1 MRKWFDGFSSFR
13 FQFRPGPVRLQD
25 LLKDVLMLAPNVPT
39 VCGCSGT
46 RARVWG
52 EFPCAKVN
60 DRNGE
65 ESLKAF
71 FLLFFFPFLHH
82 CSALRV
88 DGIICSRVLPVKPLE
103 CQLDFRSQQT
113 VSEVLGVRP
122 GSIPSRPF
130 PYAGIINLSEIRWPI
145 LHDSARAAC
154 SKTNIWG

>member
-1 MRKWFDGFSSFR
+1 MQRHKSSC
-13 FQFRPGPVRLQD
+13 LE
-25 LLKDVLMLAPNVPT
+25 
-39 VCGCSGT
+39 
-46 RARVWG
+46 RVSL
-52 EFPCAKVN
+52 C
-60 DRNGE
+60 
-65 ESLKAF
+65 ESKRSQRRGKF
-71 FLLFFFPFLHH
+71 ESIFLLFFFPFLHH

-122 GSIPSRPF
+122 GSIPSRPL

-154 SKTNIWG
+154 SKTNIWGWRNLSLFRVKSQPKCTICQERKRERGAI